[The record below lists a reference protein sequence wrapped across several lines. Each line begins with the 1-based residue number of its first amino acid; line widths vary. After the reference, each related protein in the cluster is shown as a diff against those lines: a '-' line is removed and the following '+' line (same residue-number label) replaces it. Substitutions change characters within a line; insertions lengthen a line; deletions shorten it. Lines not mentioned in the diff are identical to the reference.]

1 MANDILKKLP
11 EDFNIA
17 AALRRYPMSY
27 KQSMNTVLV
36 QEMGRFNKLLGYM
49 RMSLENI
56 IKAIKGFCDFVKI
69 SMYIFSQLIFL
80 FIYIYIGLVI
90 MSFELEDVYDAILT
104 NKIPSLWKQY
114 SYPSLK
120 PLGSYVLD
128 LLNRIIFLEVRYY
141 IF

>member
-1 MANDILKKLP
+1 
-11 EDFNIA
+11 
-17 AALRRYPMSY
+17 
-27 KQSMNTVLV
+27 
-36 QEMGRFNKLLGYM
+36 
-49 RMSLENI
+49 
-56 IKAIKGFCDFVKI
+56 
-69 SMYIFSQLIFL
+69 
-80 FIYIYIGLVI
+80 

>member
-27 KQSMNTVLV
+27 RQSMNTVLV
-36 QEMGRFNKLLGYM
+36 QEMGRFNKLLGYI

-69 SMYIFSQLIFL
+69 SMYSIFL
-80 FIYIYIGLVI
+80 VNSYSHLFICIHRSCCHVI
-90 MSFELEDVYDAILT
+90 
-104 NKIPSLWKQY
+104 
-114 SYPSLK
+114 
-120 PLGSYVLD
+120 
-128 LLNRIIFLEVRYY
+128 
-141 IF
+141 

>member
-27 KQSMNTVLV
+27 RQSMNTVLV
-36 QEMGRFNKLLGYM
+36 QEMGRFNKLLGYI

-69 SMYIFSQLIFL
+69 SMYIIFL
-80 FIYIYIGLVI
+80 VNSYSHLFICIHRSCCHVI
-90 MSFELEDVYDAILT
+90 
-104 NKIPSLWKQY
+104 
-114 SYPSLK
+114 
-120 PLGSYVLD
+120 
-128 LLNRIIFLEVRYY
+128 
-141 IF
+141 

>member
-80 FIYIYIGLVI
+80 FIYLYIHRSCHHVI
-90 MSFELEDVYDAILT
+90 
-104 NKIPSLWKQY
+104 
-114 SYPSLK
+114 
-120 PLGSYVLD
+120 
-128 LLNRIIFLEVRYY
+128 
-141 IF
+141 